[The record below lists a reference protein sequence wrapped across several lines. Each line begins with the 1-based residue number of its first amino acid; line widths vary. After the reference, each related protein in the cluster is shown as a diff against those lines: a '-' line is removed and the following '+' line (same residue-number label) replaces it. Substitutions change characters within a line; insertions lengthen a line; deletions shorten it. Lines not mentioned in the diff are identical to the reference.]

1 MNNKGFTLVELLAV
15 LVLLSIVVGITISVF
30 NVNLGDSKKK
40 TEEVFVD
47 TIKDSLDMYL
57 TSRQARSLNFSTQC
71 SDMLQKTHGN
81 VKVYKVSTN
90 FKSVIE
96 SEYKPIT
103 QKDLVNPADE
113 DLKCEDADEIEITI
127 YRDSDYVYY
136 YRVEKN
142 EFNCLKNI
150 GTLKEILND
159 GTEVYYPTVITNLP
173 EGFNC

>member
-15 LVLLSIVVGITISVF
+15 LVLLSIVVGITLSVF
-30 NVNLGDSKKK
+30 GVNLGNTKKK

-47 TIKDSLDMYL
+47 TIKDSLGMYL
-57 TSRQARSLNFSTQC
+57 TSRQAKGLNYSTQC
-71 SDMLQKTHGN
+71 SNVLKKTHGD
-81 VKVYKVSTN
+81 VKVYKVNTN

-113 DLKCEDADEIEITI
+113 GLKCADATDIEITI

-136 YRVEKN
+136 YSVEKN
-142 EFNCLKNI
+142 EFGCLKNI
-150 GTLKEILND
+150 GTLKEKLKN
-159 GTEVYYPTVITNLP
+159 GTEVYYSTVITNLP
-173 EGFNC
+173 EGFSC